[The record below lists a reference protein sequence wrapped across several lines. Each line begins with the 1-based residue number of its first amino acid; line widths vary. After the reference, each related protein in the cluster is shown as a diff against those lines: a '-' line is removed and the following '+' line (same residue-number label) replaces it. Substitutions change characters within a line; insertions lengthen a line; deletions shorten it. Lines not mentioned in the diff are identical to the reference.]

1 MVWAYLNLRKFDL
14 NHLINLNMI
23 EINQWKLVEI
33 FLTWPIFLWLLDLW
47 QVKVIISV
55 ILRKGSG
62 IISISYDFLLS

>member
-1 MVWAYLNLRKFDL
+1 
-14 NHLINLNMI
+14 MI